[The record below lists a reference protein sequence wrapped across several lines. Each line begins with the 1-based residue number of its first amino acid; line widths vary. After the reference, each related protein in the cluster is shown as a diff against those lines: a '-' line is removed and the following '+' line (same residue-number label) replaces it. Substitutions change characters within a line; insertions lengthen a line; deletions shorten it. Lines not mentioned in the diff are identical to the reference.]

1 MLAGT
6 SRLVQKMLPTGW
18 ADVVDELPTGW
29 ADVVEGAF
37 SIPNLAD
44 VAKMEMLHDLC
55 SCSLLHIDHWVI

>member
-6 SRLVQKMLPTGW
+6 SRLVQKM
-18 ADVVDELPTGW
+18 LPTGW

-44 VAKMEMLHDLC
+44 VANNGDVA
-55 SCSLLHIDHWVI
+55 WFVFVFVVAY

>member
-44 VAKMEMLHDLC
+44 VAKNGD
-55 SCSLLHIDHWVI
+55 VA